1 MISKGSV
8 WEGHRAK
15 SDIISI
21 TERGEEEP
29 TFPSSACST
38 SKNAGAVLSFFSG
51 CGYSK
56 SLRPKL
62 WKKTHSASWEISM
75 TIIPSVSLCCWPWF
89 EVTSILVAVVWPSPS
104 PSSYLNLFY

>member
-38 SKNAGAVLSFFSG
+38 SKNAGAVLSFF
-51 CGYSK
+51 
-56 SLRPKL
+56 L
-62 WKKTHSASWEISM
+62 
-75 TIIPSVSLCCWPWF
+75 VV
-89 EVTSILVAVVWPSPS
+89 VTVNP
-104 PSSYLNLFY
+104 